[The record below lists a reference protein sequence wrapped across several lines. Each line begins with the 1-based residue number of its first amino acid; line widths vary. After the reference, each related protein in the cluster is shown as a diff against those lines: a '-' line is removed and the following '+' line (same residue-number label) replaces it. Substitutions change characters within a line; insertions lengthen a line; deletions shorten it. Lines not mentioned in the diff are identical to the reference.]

1 MIIWNVK
8 ICNLEGFLQAIWIV
22 WFERGLPTTRSTH
35 CSQLFVASLFSNLFL
50 EKNFNQLNKISSFS
64 GGFVHDN
71 QRRCVFFLSLLL
83 LLILLIENGVEK
95 DSVIHSINDKLL
107 FKTHATLD
115 LNNSPK
121 HNAG

>member
-1 MIIWNVK
+1 M
-8 ICNLEGFLQAIWIV
+8 
-22 WFERGLPTTRSTH
+22 TT
-35 CSQLFVASLFSNLFL
+35 
-50 EKNFNQLNKISSFS
+50 K
-64 GGFVHDN
+64 GD
-71 QRRCVFFLSLLL
+71 VFFFFSLLL

-121 HNAG
+121 A